1 LRALRR
7 MAQGSAVVNE
17 IDTDMRSIL
26 DVAGDLGLREVA
38 QPWGPGRAKIPQAG
52 DVAQRGRLVLVSGMS
67 PTPAGEG
74 KTTMAIGLADGLR
87 RLGHAAV
94 PVLRQPSQ
102 GPVFG
107 KKGGGTGGGRAT
119 LEPSVPINLHLTGDF
134 HAVAAA
140 HNLLAAMVDNA
151 AHRGQ
156 LPPGSVPT
164 WRRVVDVNDRALRRV
179 TVGLDGTPRAS
190 AFDITAASEVMAVL
204 ALARDFDD
212 LQSRLGRMM
221 VATGGVTAASIGA
234 VGAMAALLHEAWWPN
249 LVQTQEGGPA
259 LVHAGPFANI
269 AHGTCSRAAMRLA
282 LAHADYALVEAGFG
296 FDLGGEKFLDIVCR
310 DAPEL
315 WPSAMVLVVT
325 ERAVAMHGVA
335 NLARH
340 LDNARRFGVPTVV
353 VVNSHP
359 GDPPRSA
366 LDEACAARDVPLA
379 RCDAFARGGEGAIE
393 AARAV
398 VSLPASA
405 GPRAL
410 YTLDAPLV
418 DKLEAVAATYG
429 AAGVDL
435 SPGALDALGPVG
447 PWPVCM
453 AKTPLSFTHDPKQAG
468 APSGFRLPVRE
479 LRASHGA
486 GFVVALCGEITT
498 MPALPAVPA
507 ALRVR
512 VGPDGAVSGV
522 G

>member
-1 LRALRR
+1 
-7 MAQGSAVVNE
+7 
-17 IDTDMRSIL
+17 MRPIL
-26 DVAGDLGLREVA
+26 DVADEMGLRDVA
-38 QPWGPGRAKIPQAG
+38 QPWGPGRAKVAPVAG
-52 DVAQRGRLVLVSGMS
+52 GTAAGRLVLVSGMS

-87 RLGHAAV
+87 RLGQRAV

-119 LEPSVPINLHLTGDF
+119 VEPSAHINLHLTGDF

-140 HNLLAAMVDNA
+140 HNLLAALVDNA
-151 AHRGQ
+151 ERRGR
-156 LPPGSVPT
+156 LPAGSHAT

-179 TVGLDGTPRAS
+179 MLDAQGAPRES

-212 LQSRLGRMM
+212 LQARLGRMV
-221 VATGGVTAASIGA
+221 VATGGVTAGNIGA
-234 VGAMAALLHEAWWPN
+234 VGAMAALLQEAWWPN

-259 LVHAGPFANI
+259 LLHAGPFANI
-269 AHGTCSRAAMRLA
+269 AHGTCSRVAMRLA

-315 WPSAMVLVVT
+315 WPSALVLVVT
-325 ERAVAMHGVA
+325 ERAVALHGVE
-335 NLARH
+335 NLQRH
-340 LDNARRFGVPTVV
+340 LQNARRFGLPVLV
-353 VVNSHP
+353 VVNTHP
-359 GDPPRSA
+359 GDPARSVI
-366 LDEACAARDVPLA
+366 DDACNGMDVPLA
-379 RCDAFARGGEGAIE
+379 RCDAFARGGEGAVD
-393 AARAV
+393 AARV
-398 VSLPASA
+398 LMSLPASA
-405 GPRAL
+405 GPRYL
-410 YTLDAPLV
+410 YPL
-418 DKLEAVAATYG
+418 EWPIAAK
-429 AAGVDL
+429 
-435 SPGALDALGPVG
+435 LDALAGSYGASAVDLAPGVVEAMGPVG
-447 PWPVCM
+447 HWPVCM
-453 AKTPLSFTHDPKQAG
+453 AKTPLSFTADPKLPG

-479 LRASHGA
+479 LRANHGA

-498 MPALPAVPA
+498 MPALPAAPA

-512 VGPDGAVSGV
+512 VGADGTVSGV

>member
-1 LRALRR
+1 
-7 MAQGSAVVNE
+7 
-17 IDTDMRSIL
+17 MRPIL
-26 DVAGDLGLREVA
+26 DVAGDLGLRGVA
-38 QPWGPGRAKIPQAG
+38 QPWGPGRAKIPPRVGEA
-52 DVAQRGRLVLVSGMS
+52 ARGRLILVSGMS

-74 KTTMAIGLADGLR
+74 KTTMTIGLAQGLR
-87 RLGHAAV
+87 RLGQEAV

-119 LEPSVPINLHLTGDF
+119 VEPSVSINLHLTGDF

-151 AHRGQ
+151 ARRGP
-156 LPPGSVPT
+156 LPAGAVPT

-179 TVGLDGTPRAS
+179 TVGLDGAPRDT

-212 LQSRLGRMM
+212 LQARLGRMV
-221 VATGGVTAASIGA
+221 VATGGVTAAGVGA
-234 VGAMAALLHEAWWPN
+234 VGAMAALLQEAWWPN

-269 AHGTCSRAAMRLA
+269 AHGTCSRVAMRMA
-282 LAHADYALVEAGFG
+282 VAHADYALVEAGFG

-315 WPSAMVLVVT
+315 WPSALVLVVT
-325 ERAVAMHGVA
+325 ERAVALHGVE
-335 NLARH
+335 NLQRH
-340 LDNARRFGVPTVV
+340 LLGARRFGLPTLV
-353 VVNSHP
+353 VVNAHP
-359 GDPPRSA
+359 GDPA
-366 LDEACAARDVPLA
+366 TGAIDEACRAMDVPVS
-379 RCDAFARGGEGAIE
+379 RCAAFARGGEGAID
-393 AARAV
+393 AARALL
-398 VSLPASA
+398 SLPPSP
-405 GPRAL
+405 GPRYL
-410 YTLDAPLV
+410 YPLDRTV
-418 DKLEAVAATYG
+418 EEKLAVLAESYG
-429 AAGVDL
+429 ASGVDIA
-435 SPGALDALGPVG
+435 PGAMEALGPVG
-447 PWPVCM
+447 DWPVCM
-453 AKTPLSFTHDPKQAG
+453 AKTPLSFTADPKRPG

-498 MPALPAVPA
+498 MPALPAEPA

-512 VGPDGAVSGV
+512 VGPDGVVSGV